1 MELSLKFRG
10 DLAIYIVLKSS
21 DLNAAVE
28 MLTSILAN
36 GLLFS

>member
-10 DLAIYIVLKSS
+10 DLAIYIALKTL